1 VLTIRAGVWRA
12 DEVYEK
18 IGTKKRTPQPEA
30 EPGPIADQGLGT
42 LNVFQ
47 TSSSLSATK
56 KKAKETE
63 EDERYVDLRGFLR
76 IWAEY
81 RSISEKEEL
90 LLVQVC
96 APAHALKREHAR
108 RRSPAPTDCTRGSGN
123 PVSHKPRCAHRVQL
137 ARGLLPHTFR
147 RMRKTG
153 QRRRD
158 GAIFGGDHRVDREH
172 GCGVTGR

>member
-1 VLTIRAGVWRA
+1 
-12 DEVYEK
+12 VYEK
-18 IGTKKRTPQPEA
+18 IGTVKRTPELEA
-30 EPGPIADQGLGT
+30 EPEPIADQGLGT
-42 LNVFQ
+42 LNVFK

-96 APAHALKREHAR
+96 APSRAFEARACTPSRTTRHRLIAHEPEAAPVQPVTNLGVHLVSTWLGACFLT
-108 RRSPAPTDCTRGSGN
+108 RS
-123 PVSHKPRCAHRVQL
+123 
-137 ARGLLPHTFR
+137 
-147 RMRKTG
+147 
-153 QRRRD
+153 D
-158 GAIFGGDHRVDREH
+158 G
-172 GCGVTGR
+172 